1 MVALGLAL
9 SFSGA
14 CKEAPQQPLVPPP
27 ATSPV
32 KPPDA
37 APAKLDAAPARP
49 KMVANPDGLS
59 LADRIAKRQAE
70 EKKVADALAAEEHE
84 RVLKYDR
91 GKLALHT
98 QVFGF
103 ITKSRGAW
111 DALEQKLGKDKAA
124 DKAAIDKLAAAQ
136 RPAIV
141 AMAKKMAT
149 IDPQGG
155 NSNVTTDYDVML
167 NLLANDYPDAMT
179 EKIEGD
185 PKPLEEH
192 KAELDKRI
200 KKVSDYLAE
209 VKAKKK

>member
-1 MVALGLAL
+1 MAALGLAL
-9 SFSGA
+9 TLAGA

-59 LADRIAKRQAE
+59 LADRIAKREAE
-70 EKKVADALAAEEHE
+70 QKKLADANAAEERE

-91 GKLALHT
+91 AKLALHT

-111 DALEQKLGKDKAA
+111 DALEEKLGKDKAA

-155 NSNVTTDYDVML
+155 NSNVATDYDVML
-167 NLLANDYPDAMT
+167 NLLANDYPDAMV
-179 EKIEGD
+179 EKVEGD